1 MTAYPSF
8 GKTKLTS
15 RVDAGIDVPNSIIA
29 EFEAT
34 GVLSAVDIDTL

>member
-15 RVDAGIDVPNSIIA
+15 RVDVGIDVPNSIMA